1 MAKITY
7 GDKTFIN
14 ENVGVAD
21 INKVKDTDMNEIKS
35 VVNDNYDELD
45 TMKTNEEYS
54 TNETTTNSTWING
67 KPIYRKVV
75 SQVPFSSTI
84 NQVQIG
90 VNTIEEVVNMY
101 GFLNNRPIN
110 YRYTDSSAY
119 YIMCYV
125 DTINSNKVFVT
136 SCYSDYAGNANI
148 VIEYTKTTD

>member
-45 TMKTNEEYS
+45 TMKANEEYS

-84 NQVQIG
+84 NQVAIG

-110 YRYTDSSAY
+110 YRYTDSTAY

-125 DTINSNKVFVT
+125 DTINSNKVLVT
-136 SCYSDYAGNANI
+136 SCYSGYAGYANI

>member
-1 MAKITY
+1 MIIN
-7 GDKTFIN
+7 GDLIIEKT
-14 ENVGVAD
+14 GKTLKD
-21 INKVKDTDMNEIKS
+21 IRF
-35 VVNDNYDELD
+35 
-45 TMKTNEEYS
+45 EEYS
-54 TNETTTNSTWING
+54 TTEQRVGTWING

-75 SQVPFSSTI
+75 QRVPFASSI

-101 GFLNNRPIN
+101 GSLNNRPIN
-110 YRYTDSSAY
+110 YRYTDSTAY

-136 SCYSDYAGNANI
+136 SCYSGYAGYANI